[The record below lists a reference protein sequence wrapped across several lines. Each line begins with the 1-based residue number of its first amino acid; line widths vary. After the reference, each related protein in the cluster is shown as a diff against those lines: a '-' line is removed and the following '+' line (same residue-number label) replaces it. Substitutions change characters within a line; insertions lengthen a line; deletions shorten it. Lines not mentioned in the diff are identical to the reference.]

1 MVAVVD
7 VVVAAA
13 TAVVVVVVVVARILL
28 LVVSRRLYAMSTF
41 AGIKMSSFSS
51 SIVVILVGSREI
63 GCSRR

>member
-13 TAVVVVVVVVARILL
+13 ATAAAVVVVVVVVVARILL
-28 LVVSRRLYAMSTF
+28 LVNSRRLYAMSTF

-51 SIVVILVGSREI
+51 SIVVILVGSRVI
-63 GCSRR
+63 